1 MAKKYLIINTHPEP
15 NPGFINPLRNLL
27 KEKHLSVDVLPG
39 YSGDRPSEA
48 AYRAVFLTGV
58 PLEVDYSLS
67 QQKTVEQVQKHS
79 SWLRSWKHPLL
90 GICYGHQILGTV
102 FGGSVASLP
111 SAVIEDRLNLSISP
125 PVKKGIF
132 ANLQELTVFAEH
144 RDYLS
149 RVPKNFLV
157 LSKQKGIPYLL
168 YDPGRE
174 FYGMQF
180 VPERSGP
187 TADQVLSRFLRL

>member
-1 MAKKYLIINTHPEP
+1 MVKKYLIINTHPEP

-27 KEKHLSVDVLPG
+27 KEKHLPVDVLPG

-67 QQKTVEQVQKHS
+67 QQKTVELVEKHF
-79 SWLRSWKHPLL
+79 SWLRSWNHPIL
-90 GICYGHQILGTV
+90 GICYGHQILGAV

-111 SAVIEDRLNLSISP
+111 RAVIQDRLSLSISP

-132 ANLQELTVFAEH
+132 TNLQELTVFAEH

-149 RVPKNFLV
+149 RVPKNYLV
-157 LSKQKGIPYLL
+157 LSKQNEIPYLI
-168 YDPGRE
+168 YDPARE

-180 VPERSGP
+180 VPERSGQ
-187 TADQVLSRFLRL
+187 AANQVLSRFLRL